1 MSIALENVVLN
12 LKEIGDL
19 LNDQQ
24 ETIGSLSELSRQ
36 LDTVFLNAYMKSNI
50 RGNDED
56 FLIMCHSLEHL
67 NNNMKN
73 IVATLKNNNK
83 GNLETVRKTTKQ
95 IEEIAQ

>member
-1 MSIALENVVLN
+1 MSNALENVVLN

-56 FLIMCHSLEHL
+56 FLIMCRSLEHL